1 MLGDGSDSMAEVEAR
16 AARLFPDDTPVV
28 WECDAVSFKFDYVS
42 KRAEDLL
49 GFTSSAWLE
58 PMFWAMQ
65 VVHEEDR
72 DDAVTYCSMA
82 TQKMRDHMFE
92 YRAVSADGRVLWFA
106 DYVKVVCNADG
117 KPERLRGAM
126 FDITAEKL
134 GERAG
139 EAARRLPA
147 PAELAI

>member
-16 AARLFPDDTPVV
+16 ASRLFPDGTPVV

-42 KRAEDLL
+42 KRAEELL

-65 VVHEEDR
+65 VVHAEDR
-72 DDAVTYCSMA
+72 DDAVSYCSMA

-92 YRAVSADGRVLWFA
+92 YRAVSADGQVLWFA
-106 DYVKVVCNADG
+106 DYVKVVCSVDG

-126 FDITAEKL
+126 FDITAEKM
-134 GERAG
+134 GARAG
-139 EAARRLPA
+139 ETARRLPA